1 MFKHMKKTLIAASVA
16 SLFGVAA
23 PAFATGTGGTF
34 TVDETVVA
42 GVPAAAPIITAN
54 SFNFDYQAIINQTIS
69 GAFDFVGDTF
79 TETGTYQVGAFYNGG
94 VVQPALLNSPDF
106 LGGYSLLGDFTA
118 TGTAGITGVNITAL
132 FDTFA
137 MNLYVDANQ
146 DGIGDTLLGTATL
159 VPTEGLAH
167 IFPGLANGDFE
178 AVLQFTPTAF
188 GSTYFNSPSPF
199 YTLVNF
205 DGVTTTI
212 TGASLTQSFTA
223 NADGSGNAFFN
234 NVPEPASI
242 ALLGIGLLG
251 LGLSSRRRS

>member
-1 MFKHMKKTLIAASVA
+1 MFKQMKKTLIAASVA
-16 SLFGVAA
+16 SLFGVVA
-23 PAFATGTGGTF
+23 PAFATGTGETF
-34 TVDETVVA
+34 TVDETVVT
-42 GVPAAAPIITAN
+42 GVPPAAPLVTAN
-54 SFNFDYQAIINQTIS
+54 SFNFDYTASLSQTIV

-118 TGTAGITGVNITAL
+118 TGTAGITGVNVTAL
-132 FDTFA
+132 FDTFT
-137 MNLYVDANQ
+137 MNLFVDANQ

-159 VPTEGLAH
+159 VPGEGLAH
-167 IFPGLANGDFE
+167 IFSGLANGDFE
-178 AVLQFTPTAF
+178 AILQFTPTAF
-188 GSTYFNSPSPF
+188 GSTYFNSPDPF
-199 YTLVNF
+199 YSLVNF

-212 TGASLTQSFTA
+212 SGVSTTESFRASL
-223 NADGSGNAFFN
+223 DGSGNAFFN